1 MQSPLPSGFG
11 ATTTA
16 AEVIEGIDLTGKHA
30 VVTGGYAGLGL
41 ETVRVLLGAG
51 ARVTVPARDMDK
63 ARRALDA
70 LDVELLPMDLA
81 DPASVDAFARTLVE
95 RGDALHLLINN
106 AGVMA
111 CPLERD
117 ARGYERQFATNHLG
131 HFQLAVRLWPLMRKA
146 NGARIVSVSSRGHRF
161 SPVVFDDPHYQHR
174 DYDRWTAYGQS
185 KTANVLFA
193 VGADARGKAD
203 GIRAFSLHPGAIMT
217 DLARYMSEEEL
228 RGFGVIDEHGKPVA
242 EVAQGMK
249 SVPQGAATSVWAAT
263 SARLDGMGG
272 LYLEDCDVAP
282 LLLTDTTDIAE
293 LRKMAGVRP
302 YAVDADG
309 AETLWALSEEQT
321 GVSLDRG

>member
-16 AEVIEGIDLTGKHA
+16 AEVIDGIDVTGKRA

-63 ARRALDA
+63 ARRALDG

-228 RGFGVIDEHGKPVA
+228 RGFGVIDSQGKPVK

-263 SARLDGMGG
+263 SAQLDGMGG

-302 YAVDADG
+302 YAVDPDAAD
-309 AETLWALSEEQT
+309 ALWEMSEKQTDVTL
-321 GVSLDRG
+321 RP

>member
-16 AEVIEGIDLTGKHA
+16 AEVIDGIDLTGKRA

-63 ARRALDA
+63 ARHALDG

-95 RGDALHLLINN
+95 RDDALHLLINN

-131 HFQLAVRLWPLMRKA
+131 HFQLTVRLWPLLRKA
-146 NGARIVSVSSRGHRF
+146 RGARIVSVSSRGHRF
-161 SPVVFDDPHYQHR
+161 SPVLFDDPHYQHR

-263 SARLDGMGG
+263 SAQLDGMGG

-282 LLLTDTTDIAE
+282 LLLTDTADFAE
-293 LRKMAGVRP
+293 LRRMAGVRP
-302 YAVDADG
+302 YAIDAAQ
-309 AETLWALSEEQT
+309 AETLWVLSEEQT
-321 GVSLDRG
+321 GVRLD